1 MKKLISILAALS
13 LLVSCAAAEE
23 TDNMIIGGADGP
35 TSIFLTEVAEP
46 AFGSVTLSFDANI
59 TTGYQWTAFV
69 IGGNS
74 VEIDEENSGYVS
86 DPNPDLK
93 DGVGGTH
100 YFKLNALK
108 HGESMIRFTYSR
120 GWDDVADEIYML
132 VVVEDDLLIYAMDVT
147 EAGVYDGTVLE
158 VNAEDHSVLLNT
170 DRMGEVIARFNENE
184 ALPVQGEHIMVYTNG
199 TATMSLP
206 AIVNVIAWNAVPG
219 EEARLPEASYYTSE
233 PAVEGG
239 VLVGAYY
246 HCSGDENGNIF
257 SAGIDWTEDGT
268 LALTVEEKNCYSD
281 PLTVSRYVAAEDSL
295 IRIAEIVNANNMV
308 PWSEREDVLFVCDAA
323 YPQLCL
329 VIAKD
334 DGNIVNTAISAYIDL
349 TDEETAAWKAVKGI
363 ILESRIGELIETY
376 QIEAE

>member
-23 TDNMIIGGADGP
+23 TDNMIIGGADSP
-35 TSIFLTEVAEP
+35 TSILLTEASEP

-69 IGGNS
+69 IGGDS

-108 HGESMIRFTYSR
+108 PGESMIRFIYSR
-120 GWDDVADEIYML
+120 GLEDVAYESYML

-147 EAGVYDGTVLE
+147 EAGVYDGTVTE
-158 VNAEDHSVLLNT
+158 VNVEEQSVLLNT

-206 AIVNVIAWNAVPG
+206 AIVNVIAWSSIPTG
-219 EEARLPEASYYTSE
+219 EAREPMNGYAYTYSG
-233 PAVEGG
+233 EGFG
-239 VLVGAYY
+239 
-246 HCSGDENGNIF
+246 SDFKITF
-257 SAGIDWTEDGT
+257 FEDGT
-268 LALTVEEKNCYSD
+268 FAKKKLCF
-281 PLTVSRYVAAEDSL
+281 
-295 IRIAEIVNANNMV
+295 IA
-308 PWSEREDVLFVCDAA
+308 
-323 YPQLCL
+323 
-329 VIAKD
+329 
-334 DGNIVNTAISAYIDL
+334 
-349 TDEETAAWKAVKGI
+349 
-363 ILESRIGELIETY
+363 
-376 QIEAE
+376 